1 MDNWI
6 INIKQYLN
14 LKEMEKSWLMVEK
27 WKLRKIEEFFFLRGS
42 ILIICHLISLTQWG
56 QEGNLLWK
64 IIHWEFKFTL
74 VGILAQG
81 LLREH
86 YNFWLCPTTPNFGQ
100 KITLSWCRKGKF
112 QRKGK
117 VVNLNRVRS
126 SSIQLVDPR
135 RHLIDDLHDSV
146 VPFSLSK
153 IFSSHKKNVL
163 LHLNCQDHWQLSY
176 FHLFDC

>member
-1 MDNWI
+1 LFDD
-6 INIKQYLN
+6 
-14 LKEMEKSWLMVEK
+14 
-27 WKLRKIEEFFFLRGS
+27 WKMKIEENWRIFFERIHS
-42 ILIICHLISLTQWG
+42 HTICHLISLTQWG
-56 QEGNLLWK
+56 HEGNLLWK

-135 RHLIDDLHDSV
+135 RHLIDDLQDSV
-146 VPFSLSK
+146 VLFSLSK
-153 IFSSHKKNVL
+153 IFSSHKKNGL